1 MELRDSEHIVHVHSA
16 HTTHVHIDAKHKSH
30 ETRPQKKRKSHSLTH
45 THNLHGEKEQGKTH
59 TLQLIRSF

>member
-30 ETRPQKKRKSHSLTH
+30 ETRPRKKGNHTHSHTQSPRRERAGKNTHSATHSLI
-45 THNLHGEKEQGKTH
+45 LV
-59 TLQLIRSF
+59 

>member
-45 THNLHGEKEQGKTH
+45 TQFPRRERAEKNTH